1 MKETSMKPTVVK
13 MLAIILGLSLVL
25 TFPAC
30 TQKKEEA
37 KSMEQIYSEAGVPVR
52 THTIAPKE
60 FKTVLSYN
68 SELSGIKESTAYA
81 AMGEKV
87 EKILVKV
94 GDYVKKDQ
102 VLLTFPT
109 DSPSA
114 QYFQAKVAFE
124 NARTAFERID
134 NLYNKGGISLQD
146 RDNAKA
152 RFDVAKA
159 DWDTVR
165 QMVMVKAPISGYV
178 SKIYVSETD
187 NIDKEMPLVTI
198 SNTEKMKSVIWVSEA
213 EIFAVR
219 EGMPATA
226 VWLGNRIEG
235 QVVQVDTAMNMMNK
249 AFRSLVEFANPD
261 KQLKAGTTVEIRI
274 TTSANPNAIVVER
287 KDVIKEQEEYF
298 VYVVKDGKAEKRKVT
313 LGSQQGMVVEIREG
327 LNPGDQLVV
336 EGQLLLDNG
345 SKVKTV
351 SGK

>member
-1 MKETSMKPTVVK
+1 MKLTVVK
-13 MLAIILGLSLVL
+13 MLAIILGLSLVSA
-25 TFPAC
+25 FPAC
-30 TQKKEEA
+30 TKKNEEG

-52 THTIAPKE
+52 TQAIAPKE
-60 FKTVLSYN
+60 FKTVLSFN
-68 SELSGIKESTAYA
+68 SELTGIKESTAYA

-87 EKILVKV
+87 EKILVKI

-124 NARTAFERID
+124 NAKTAFERID

-159 DWDTVR
+159 DWDAVR

-178 SKIYVSETD
+178 SKLHVSETD

-198 SNTEKMKSVIWVSEA
+198 SNTDKMKSVIWVSEG

-226 VWLGNRIEG
+226 LWLGNRIEG
-235 QVVQVDTAMNMMNK
+235 KVVQVDAAMNMMNK
-249 AFRSLVEFANPD
+249 AFRALVEFANPD
-261 KQLKAGTTVEIRI
+261 NRLKAGTTVEIQI
-274 TTSANPNAIVVER
+274 TTSANPGAIVVER
-287 KDVIKEQEEYF
+287 KDLLKEQDEYF
-298 VYVVKDGKAEKRKVT
+298 VYVVNVGKAEKRKVS
-313 LGSQQGMVVEIREG
+313 LGSQQGLDVEIRDG
-327 LNPGDQLVV
+327 LNPGDELVV